1 MDILLIILVV
11 AGAYLIGAIP
21 FGLLF
26 SRMFLGIDVR
36 SVGSGNIGAT
46 NVLRAGGK
54 TAAFLTLLADGFKG
68 ALPVLAVQHFFS
80 AEYLLAAAGAAA
92 VIGHNFP
99 IYLRFK
105 GGKGVATGFGVILA
119 VSPLIGVLCLLTWLG
134 AALLWKYSSLAALT
148 AYVAYPVLTFSLMPH
163 SKPLGAL
170 SLFIAGLIYIRH
182 RENIQRLVAGKE
194 PKIGEK

>member
-1 MDILLIILVV
+1 MDILLIILII
-11 AGAYLIGAIP
+11 AGAYLSGAIP

-26 SRMFLGIDVR
+26 SRLFLGIDVR
-36 SVGSGNIGAT
+36 SIGSGNIGAT

-54 TAAFLTLLADGFKG
+54 TAAVLTLLADGLKG
-68 ALPVLAVQHFFS
+68 ALPVLAVQHFVS
-80 AEYLLAAAGAAA
+80 AEYLLAVAGAAA

-119 VSPLIGVLCLLTWLG
+119 VSPLIGVICLLTWLG
-134 AALLWKYSSLAALT
+134 AALLWRYSSLAALT
-148 AYVAYPVLTFSLMPH
+148 AYVAYPVLTFALVPH